1 MILWFHR
8 WSFLSDLYKS
18 SFQKQCMHIKN
29 HFALGPVLGSVLYS
43 LGGFPLP
50 FLSVGIFG
58 LIISVGLILVVPDV
72 QSDEGDSTDNK
83 GQVLTIISII
93 KVIFRIACWWA
104 QKIITNIIIYI
115 EYIIILI
122 FLAFANY
129 SLRQYFYRAWTF
141 SLAIVVLVSLIQCLN
156 PFWNEVPEPLK

>member
-1 MILWFHR
+1 
-8 WSFLSDLYKS
+8 
-18 SFQKQCMHIKN
+18 MHIKN

-58 LIISVGLILVVPDV
+58 LMISVGLIFVVPDV

-93 KVIFRIACWWA
+93 KVIFRIACCEL
-104 QKIITNIIIYI
+104 KR
-115 EYIIILI
+115 L
-122 FLAFANY
+122 
-129 SLRQYFYRAWTF
+129 LRT
-141 SLAIVVLVSLIQCLN
+141 
-156 PFWNEVPEPLK
+156 

>member
-58 LIISVGLILVVPDV
+58 LIISVGLIFVVPDV
-72 QSDEGDSTDNK
+72 QSEEGDSTDNK
-83 GQVLTIISII
+83 GQVLTIIAII
-93 KVIFRIACWWA
+93 KVIFRIACCEL
-104 QKIITNIIIYI
+104 KR
-115 EYIIILI
+115 L
-122 FLAFANY
+122 
-129 SLRQYFYRAWTF
+129 LRT
-141 SLAIVVLVSLIQCLN
+141 
-156 PFWNEVPEPLK
+156 